1 MDKFYVITNK
11 LKDADYSITNEI
23 LDYIEQ
29 HGKTGILSQKDP
41 DGHKFHMNE
50 ELNESSLPDKSYYR
64 QHSKTYG
71 QNKLKWPPVIFLRQA
86 LFPGSIPNNRYRLSL
101 SSLVSSPEKF
111 RKYTSYFPDWL
122 SP

>member
-41 DGHKFHMNE
+41 DGH
-50 ELNESSLPDKSYYR
+50 
-64 QHSKTYG
+64 
-71 QNKLKWPPVIFLRQA
+71 II
-86 LFPGSIPNNRYRLSL
+86 PGT
-101 SSLVSSPEKF
+101 VPEGWSVPLCWAGTE
-111 RKYTSYFPDWL
+111 R
-122 SP
+122 